1 MSRRM
6 GKRKENRLDIGEIF
20 MKRKIALIVACMWL
34 VAANFSFAGPALDT
48 VKGNADEVLKVLK
61 NPAYKGEAGKKAKQ
75 DQIRKISLKM
85 FDFAELSKRTL
96 GLNWNKFSAAQ
107 RQEFVDLYRGLIE
120 DAYVDKIT
128 SYTDERINYIK
139 ELQLSENTAEVRS
152 IVVTKSAEIPVY
164 YRMLNKD
171 GQWRV
176 YDVVIEGVSLVSN
189 YRTQFREILANN
201 PPEYLLD
208 TMRKKV
214 QKK

>member
-1 MSRRM
+1 
-6 GKRKENRLDIGEIF
+6 
-20 MKRKIALIVACMWL
+20 MKRTITFLISFML
-34 VAANFSFAGPALDT
+34 LMAATNSFAGAALDT
-48 VKGNADEVLKVLK
+48 VKSNADEVLKVL
-61 NPAYKGEAGKKAKQ
+61 NNTAYKGEAGKKAKQ
-75 DQIRKISLKM
+75 EQIRKISLKM

-107 RQEFVDLYRGLIE
+107 RQEFVDLYKGILE

-128 SYTDERINYIK
+128 SYTDERINYTK
-139 ELQLSENTAEVRS
+139 ELQLSENSAEVQS
-152 IVVTKSAEIPVY
+152 TVVTKSGEIPVY
-164 YRMLNKD
+164 YRMHNKD

-176 YDVVIEGVSLVSN
+176 YDVVIEGVSLVNN

-201 PPEYLLD
+201 PPAYLLD

>member
-1 MSRRM
+1 M
-6 GKRKENRLDIGEIF
+6 F
-20 MKRKIALIVACMWL
+20 MKGKTVFIAACIWL

-48 VKGNADEVLKVLK
+48 VKGNADAVLRVLK
-61 NPAYKGEAGKKAKQ
+61 NQEYQGEKGKKAKQ
-75 DQIRKISLKM
+75 DQLRKISLKM

-107 RQEFVDLYRGLIE
+107 RQEFVDLYRGILE

-128 SYTDERINYIK
+128 SYTDEKINYIK
-139 ELQLSENTAEVRS
+139 ELQLSENTVEVHS
-152 IVVTKSAEIPVY
+152 IVVTKNGEIPVY
-164 YRMLNKD
+164 YRLHNRD

-176 YDVVIEGVSLVSN
+176 YDVVIEGVSLVNN

>member
-1 MSRRM
+1 MR
-6 GKRKENRLDIGEIF
+6 
-20 MKRKIALIVACMWL
+20 IVIVLLAACL
-34 VAANFSFAGPALDT
+34 LLGFATPSFAGPALDT
-48 VKGNADEVLKVLK
+48 VKGNVDEVLKVLK
-61 NPAYKGEAGKKAKQ
+61 NPAYKGETGKKAKQ
-75 DQIRKISLKM
+75 DQIRRISQKM

-107 RQEFVDLYRGLIE
+107 RQEFVDLYRGLLE
-120 DAYVDKIT
+120 DAYIDKIT
-128 SYTDERINYIK
+128 SYTDERINYTK
-139 ELQLSENTAEVRS
+139 ELQLSENAAEVQS
-152 IVVTKSAEIPVY
+152 TVVTKSGEIPVY
-164 YRMLNKD
+164 YRMHNKD

-176 YDVVIEGVSLVSN
+176 YDVVIEGVSLVNN

>member
-1 MSRRM
+1 MRIVIV
-6 GKRKENRLDIGEIF
+6 L
-20 MKRKIALIVACMWL
+20 LVACL
-34 VAANFSFAGPALDT
+34 LLGFATPSFAGSALDT
-48 VKGNADEVLKVLK
+48 VKGNVDEVLKVLK
-61 NPAYKGEAGKKAKQ
+61 NPALKGETGKKAKQ
-75 DQIRKISLKM
+75 EQIRKISLKM

-96 GLNWNKFSAAQ
+96 GLNWNKFSAVQ
-107 RQEFVDLYRGLIE
+107 RQEFVDLYRGLLE
-120 DAYVDKIT
+120 DAYIDKIT
-128 SYTDERINYIK
+128 SYSDERINYTK
-139 ELQLSENTAEVRS
+139 ELQLSENAAEVQS
-152 IVVTKSAEIPVY
+152 IVVTKNAEIPVY

-189 YRTQFREILANN
+189 YRSQFREILANN

>member
-1 MSRRM
+1 M
-6 GKRKENRLDIGEIF
+6 F

-34 VAANFSFAGPALDT
+34 VTANFSFAGPALDA
-48 VKGNADEVLKVLK
+48 VKGNADAVLKVLK
-61 NPAYKGEAGKKAKQ
+61 NPAYQGETGKKAKQ
-75 DQIRKISLKM
+75 EQMRKISQKM

-96 GLNWNKFSAAQ
+96 GMNWNKFSAAQ
-107 RQEFVDLYRGLIE
+107 RQEFVDLYKEILE

-128 SYTDERINYIK
+128 SYTDERINYTK
-139 ELQLSENTAEVRS
+139 ELQLSENSAEVQS
-152 IVVTKSAEIPVY
+152 IVVTKSGEIPVN
-164 YRMLNKD
+164 YRMHNKD

-176 YDVVIEGVSLVSN
+176 YDVVIEGVSLVNN

-208 TMRKKV
+208 TLRKKV